1 MHYLIAATKKVCF
14 TALLIALFGGVTWAA
29 NEHNQRPESSPS
41 LEQQDYQ
48 EAKGESLLSVLENRI
63 VKDPFNLVAT
73 IIFLCAVTHSFFT
86 AKFNAL
92 AHVFEERHREYI
104 VRAGRTAKQK
114 PYIDAKDDVSF
125 WATVF
130 HFLGEVEAIFGI
142 WCIPLIFSIIL
153 FYDWNAVVSYIG
165 NVNYVEPVFVVI
177 IMSIASTRPVLF
189 FAESAMRKVAKIGK
203 LSPSAWWVTIL
214 TVAPILGSFI
224 TEPAAMTIAALL
236 LGRQFYKYKPAKRL
250 CYGTLGLLFVNISV
264 GGTLTHFAAPPVLM
278 VASTWGWGLVY
289 MATHFG
295 WKACIGIL
303 ISNTAYFII
312 FRKDLKEL
320 NRRVTTV
327 SREKQES
334 GEDALSEEPIPTW
347 VTGVHLAFLA
357 WTVFTLHN
365 PALFIGGFLFFLAFI
380 RATAHHQYDLDITK
394 PLLVGFFLA
403 GLVTHGGL
411 QTWWLDPVLSRFNEE
426 ALFFGSIALTAFNDN
441 AAITY
446 LASLVPD
453 FQNNVALQHAVV
465 NGAVVGGG
473 LTVIANA
480 PNPAG
485 QSILSRY
492 FEHGISPLGL
502 LASAL
507 LPTAIMG
514 ACYILLP
521 F

>member
-1 MHYLIAATKKVCF
+1 MNSLIVATKKVWII
-14 TALLIALFGGVTWAA
+14 ALLSVLFGSVAWALA
-29 NEHNQRPESSPS
+29 GPAQYAENPVLS
-41 LEQQDYQ
+41 EQQVYQ
-48 EAKGESLLSVLENRI
+48 DSKEESLLSILENRI
-63 VKDPFNLVAT
+63 AKDSFNLVAT
-73 IIFLCAVTHSFFT
+73 VIFLCAVLHSFFT

-142 WCIPLIFSIIL
+142 WCIPLIVSIIF
-153 FYDWNAVVSYIG
+153 FYDWGAVESYIG
-165 NVNYVEPVFVVI
+165 EVNYVEPIFVVI

-189 FAESAMRKVAKIGK
+189 FAESAMRKVAKLGK
-203 LSPSAWWVTIL
+203 LSPSAWWFTIL

-236 LGRQFYKYKPAKRL
+236 LGRQFYKYQPANRL
-250 CYGTLGLLFVNISV
+250 CYATVGLLFVNISV
-264 GGTLTHFAAPPVLM
+264 GGTLTHFSAPPVLM
-278 VASTWGWGLVY
+278 VASTWGWDLAY
-289 MATHFG
+289 MAIHFG
-295 WKACIGIL
+295 WKACVGIL
-303 ISNTAYFII
+303 ISNTVYFVI
-312 FRKDLKEL
+312 FRKDLRAL
-320 NRRVTTV
+320 NLRVAAIF
-327 SREKQES
+327 REQKES
-334 GEDALSEEPIPTW
+334 GGGVLTEEPIPSW

-357 WTVFTLHN
+357 WTVFTLHD
-365 PALFIGGFLFFLAFI
+365 PALFIGGFLFFLVFI
-380 RATAHHQYDLDITK
+380 KATAHHQYDLDITK

-411 QTWWLDPVLSRFNEE
+411 QTWWLDPVLSRLNEG
-426 ALFFGSIALTAFNDN
+426 ALFFGSVALTAFNDN

-453 FQNNVALQHAVV
+453 FQNNVALQHAVI

-492 FEHGISPLGL
+492 FENGISPLGL

-507 LPTAIMG
+507 LPTVIMG
-514 ACYILLP
+514 ACCILLP

>member
-1 MHYLIAATKKVCF
+1 MNSLIVATKKVWVI
-14 TALLIALFGGVTWAA
+14 ALLSVLFGGVAWALI
-29 NEHNQRPESSPS
+29 EPNQYTESPIL
-41 LEQQDYQ
+41 LEQQGYQ
-48 EAKGESLLSVLENRI
+48 DVQEDSLLSVLENRI
-63 VKDPFNLVAT
+63 AKDPFNLVAT
-73 IIFLCAVTHSFFT
+73 IIFLCAVLHTFFT

-92 AHVFEERHREYI
+92 AHLFEKRHREYI
-104 VRAGRTAKQK
+104 VRVGRTAKQK

-142 WCIPLIFSIIL
+142 WCIPLIASIVL
-153 FYDWNAVVSYIG
+153 FYDWNAVESYIG
-165 NVNYVEPVFVVI
+165 EVNYVEPVFVVI

-189 FAESAMRKVAKIGK
+189 FAESAMRKVAKLGR
-203 LSPSAWWVTIL
+203 LSPAAWWVTIL

-224 TEPAAMTIAALL
+224 TEPAAMTIAAML
-236 LGRQFYKYKPAKRL
+236 LGRQFYKYQPVKRL
-250 CYGTLGLLFVNISV
+250 CYATVGLLFVNISV

-278 VASTWGWGLVY
+278 VASTWGWDLVY

-303 ISNTAYFII
+303 ISNAAYFVI
-312 FRKDLKEL
+312 FRKDLKAL
-320 NRRVTTV
+320 NLRVAAI
-327 SREKQES
+327 SREKDQS
-334 GEDALSEEPIPTW
+334 GGDVLTEEPIPSW

-357 WTVFTLHN
+357 WTVFTLHD

-411 QTWWLDPVLSRFNEE
+411 QTWWLDPVLSRLNEG
-426 ALFFGSIALTAFNDN
+426 ALFFGATVLTAFNDN

-453 FQNNVALQHAVV
+453 FQNNVVLQHAVV

-492 FEHGISPLGL
+492 FENGISPLGL

-507 LPTAIMG
+507 LPTAIMA